1 MPYLQGMP
9 ASEQLSIRLVRP
21 LVMGLRVVGRD
32 ADELLTRAGIE
43 PALLNDADATVS
55 LDRQ

>member
-1 MPYLQGMP
+1 MP